1 MRYLFDTQTQAGT
14 VWETNGFFYV
24 TEQKDEDQVE
34 LLLFA
39 VDAGPRAAL
48 PSDVLPGAF
57 IRPYATADQVF
68 LGDSHFLQSVGVGVT
83 VTKEYPGNAS
93 TEVDFRFRLRD
104 FDSSSTNTTATG
116 QNGSETQLRI
126 GGNYMP
132 AERWTLGGFG
142 QIRKQEADEDKNQ
155 NIEYLA
161 SVTVARNYFAPFA
174 MTEAPWTSSF
184 TASLGYTRFDQPDPL
199 VDSGRARAEQE
210 VRVNFLTA
218 VPITDDW
225 TIIGTLARTVQ
236 DANLP
241 NFEFNNNAA
250 TIGASWRF

>member
-1 MRYLFDTQTQAGT
+1 
-14 VWETNGFFYV
+14 
-24 TEQKDEDQVE
+24 
-34 LLLFA
+34 
-39 VDAGPRAAL
+39 
-48 PSDVLPGAF
+48 
-57 IRPYATADQVF
+57 
-68 LGDSHFLQSVGVGVT
+68 
-83 VTKEYPGNAS
+83 
-93 TEVDFRFRLRD
+93 
-104 FDSSSTNTTATG
+104 
-116 QNGSETQLRI
+116 
-126 GGNYMP
+126 MP

-161 SVTVARNYFAPFA
+161 SVTVGRNYLAPFA
-174 MTEAPWTSSF
+174 LTEAPWTSSL

-210 VRVNFLTA
+210 VRVDFLTA

>member
-1 MRYLFDTQTQAGT
+1 MR
-14 VWETNGFFYV
+14 
-24 TEQKDEDQVE
+24 
-34 LLLFA
+34 
-39 VDAGPRAAL
+39 P
-48 PSDVLPGAF
+48 P
-57 IRPYATADQVF
+57 IRSFSAI
-68 LGDSHFLQSVGVGVT
+68 SHFLQSVGVGVT

-174 MTEAPWTSSF
+174 MTEAP
-184 TASLGYTRFDQPDPL
+184 LDLL
-199 VDSGRARAEQE
+199 VHC
-210 VRVNFLTA
+210 
-218 VPITDDW
+218 
-225 TIIGTLARTVQ
+225 LARVH
-236 DANLP
+236 P
-241 NFEFNNNAA
+241 F
-250 TIGASWRF
+250 